1 MLNSSEVVILAW
13 EQMDSC
19 QSSPEWKQEDITPC
33 TSPNSFHSV
42 PCQSPALQQVYD
54 SPSEC
59 SPNESPS
66 YYSLFDEC
74 SFNNFNTNIYLDNI
88 NSINNINNNNGGEA
102 IGHGVGVEGYLK
114 QDPLKFED
122 LLDNNTNTNQITFTE
137 TKAQVASKLLD
148 DLDHLEHLDQWI
160 KEEPLPFSEWLEEKI
175 DLPIFNGGDATPQLI
190 QQQPQN
196 QYQFENVTKSNNYYP
211 TKITT
216 NDCINITPA
225 VGNLNMSSSVDP
237 AGDTTTQTLL
247 QEFENVFE
255 HHVNNT
261 QLTPPQSPN
270 NSSSSYITMQPVQI
284 IQPDVAKALAVV
296 DELVRCRVEGLVY
309 QNDDSLQ
316 APLSP
321 STSES
326 STTSSITGHD
336 ESSLSSSS
344 NDPEWI
350 PETIYQNHDETP
362 LKHRTSKSKQHR
374 TKPYD
379 REVIPEDKKSRK
391 KEQNKNAATRYR
403 QKKKQEIAVILSEE
417 KGLQDTNDQLHS
429 NVNDLSREIKY
440 LKGLMRDLF
449 KAKGL
454 IQ

>member
-13 EQMDSC
+13 DQMDSS
-19 QSSPEWKQEDITPC
+19 QSTPEWKQEDITPC
-33 TSPNSFHSV
+33 TSPSSFHSV
-42 PCQSPALQQVYD
+42 PCNSPPLQQVYD
-54 SPSEC
+54 SSYPSSSS
-59 SPNESPS
+59 SPT

-74 SFNNFNTNIYLDNI
+74 SFNNFNTNIYLDNNDI
-88 NSINNINNNNGGEA
+88 NSINNINNNGG
-102 IGHGVGVEGYLK
+102 IGVVGAEVYLK
-114 QDPLKFED
+114 EDPLKFED
-122 LLDNNTNTNQITFTE
+122 LLENTNTTNQITFTE

-175 DLPIFNGGDATPQLI
+175 VFPTFNSGDTTPQLI

-211 TKITT
+211 TKIAP

-225 VGNLNMSSSVDP
+225 VGNINTSSVDP
-237 AGDTTTQTLL
+237 TEDTTTQTLL

-270 NSSSSYITMQPVQI
+270 NTSSSYITMQPVQI

-309 QNDDSLQ
+309 HQNDDSIQ
-316 APLSP
+316 SPLSP

-350 PETIYQNHDETP
+350 PETIYQNHEDTP
-362 LKHRTSKSKQHR
+362 LKHRTQKSKR

-379 REVIPEDKKSRK
+379 RDVIPEDKKSRK

-403 QKKKQEIAVILSEE
+403 QKKKQEIAVVLSEE
-417 KGLQDTNDQLHS
+417 KGLQDINDQLHS

-449 KAKGL
+449 KAKNL
-454 IQ
+454 IE